1 MILVD
6 SSVWIEHLRSGVPEL
21 VSALNR
27 GQVLCH
33 PFVIGELALGNLGR
47 RADIIEDLRNLP
59 KAPVAEDEEVLAFI
73 ERQGLYGRGIG
84 YVDAHLVASVRLTG
98 SARLWTLDRRLGE
111 VAGEHGVAVR
121 LKIDESERAQINL
134 HAATE
139 TT

>member
-6 SSVWIEHLRSGVPEL
+6 SSVWMEHLRRGVPDL
-21 VSALNR
+21 AAALNR

-47 RADIIEDLRNLP
+47 RTDIVEDLRNLP
-59 KAPVAEDEEVLAFI
+59 RAPVAEDDEVLTFI
-73 ERQGLYGRGIG
+73 GRHRLFGRGIG
-84 YVDAHLVASVRLTG
+84 YVDAHLLASVRLAG
-98 SARLWTLDRRLGE
+98 DARLWTLDGRLGE